1 METNCK
7 NCGAVLRDGLCEYCG
22 ARYFYVNGESC
33 RSANVVSDNKMRLM
47 RSLRYT
53 YDPDMMMFEIR
64 TWEGIQN
71 MTLELV
77 SSVSE
82 KELIDMLYGEQ

>member
-22 ARYFYVNGESC
+22 SRYFYANGERC
-33 RSANVVSDNKMRLM
+33 RRVDVDYEKKMRLM
-47 RSLRYT
+47 KSCGYI
-53 YDPDMMMFEIR
+53 YDPEMMMFGNR
-64 TWEGIQN
+64 TREGIQDI
-71 MTLELV
+71 TLELV

-82 KELIDMLYGEQ
+82 KELINILRDK

>member
-22 ARYFYVNGESC
+22 SRYFYVNGERC
-33 RSANVVSDNKMRLM
+33 RRVDVDYEKKMWLM
-47 RSLRYT
+47 KSLRYT
-53 YDPDMMMFEIR
+53 YDPEMMMFEIR
-64 TWEGIQN
+64 TCEGIQN

-82 KELIDMLYGEQ
+82 KGLIDMLYGEQ